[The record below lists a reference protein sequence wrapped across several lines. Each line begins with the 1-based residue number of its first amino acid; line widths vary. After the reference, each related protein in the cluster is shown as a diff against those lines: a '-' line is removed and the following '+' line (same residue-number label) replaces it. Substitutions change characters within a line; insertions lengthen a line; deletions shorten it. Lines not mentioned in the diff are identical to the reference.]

1 MGCCCAV
8 LCGTKK
14 KGERTHLLANDN
26 QKIRSDSAQYVLK
39 EVIGS
44 GTTAICYLCTRQIRG
59 KDVHKDEDLACKV
72 VDKRKLGIDRGM
84 RGMLLEQLRNEIAI
98 LQRLDHPNVIGLVD
112 GKLSSLCSVR

>member
-1 MGCCCAV
+1 MGCCCAS
-8 LCGTKK
+8 LFGSQRKN
-14 KGERTHLLANDN
+14 ERTPLLATDN
-26 QKIRSDSAQYVLK
+26 QKVGSGSAQYVLK

-84 RGMLLEQLRNEIAI
+84 RGMLLEQLRNEIEI

-112 GKLSSLCSVR
+112 GRG